1 MLHLLF
7 FAALAPAP
15 PPPAPQPPPPADP
28 ARFYPPAHENLLAP
42 ATVGDG
48 PLKFTPGKGL
58 EIKSKDGRY
67 ALSISLRT
75 GFMYS
80 GRRVGAA
87 AYDHAFEI
95 RRLRLVLSGNV
106 FSKHIKFFTQ
116 LALAPRELNVVDGV
130 ARSGPLLD
138 NYVVFDRVRDAN
150 LRIGVYRV
158 MYTRERNIADINPL
172 LIDRSL
178 ANAEFNVDRDIGLD
192 LRSEDIGGLGK
203 LRYYAGVFM
212 GDGRDQN
219 RFSDPGLMYTARV
232 DFLPFGMFDDYE
244 ASDQTRLRKPRLSL
258 GFAYAFNDRA
268 RNNRGVLGAPPTDGG
283 TTNYH
288 NVTTDMMFKWS
299 GFSLEAAYLLR
310 DGRRNPGDAVD
321 DMGAPLPVEAA
332 RNGHGW
338 MAQAAFLI
346 PRTGLEPA
354 VRSSGIRGL
363 GRTSMLDRNEFG
375 GGLNYYLAG
384 HNLKLQVDYFRTWER
399 GAPDLAADLVRL
411 QLQLAL

>member
-1 MLHLLF
+1 MLQLLLF
-7 FAALAPAP
+7 ASLAP
-15 PPPAPQPPPPADP
+15 PPPPASPPADP
-28 ARFYPPAHENLLAP
+28 ERFYPPAREHLLLAP

-58 EIKSKDGRY
+58 EVKSKDGRY
-67 ALSISLRT
+67 SLSLSLRT

-80 GRRVGAA
+80 GRRQAGA

-95 RRLRLVLSGNV
+95 RRLRLVFSGNV
-106 FSKHIKFFTQ
+106 FSKSIKYFVQ
-116 LALAPRELNVVDGV
+116 LAVAPRELNFVDGV

-138 NYVVFDRVRDAN
+138 NYVVFDRLRDAN
-150 LRIGVYRV
+150 LRIGLYRV

-192 LRSEDIGGLGK
+192 VRSEDIGGLGK

-232 DFLPFGMFDDYE
+232 DFLPFGLFDDYE
-244 ASDQTRLRKPRLSL
+244 ASDQTRLRRPRLSL

-268 RNNRGVLGAPPTDGG
+268 RNNRGVLGSPPADGG

-288 NVTTDMMFKWS
+288 NLTTDMMFKWA
-299 GFSLEAAYLLR
+299 GFSLEAAFLWR
-310 DGRRNPGDAVD
+310 EGRRNPGHAVD

-338 MAQAAFLI
+338 MTQAAFLI

-354 VRSSGIRGL
+354 LRTSGIRGL
-363 GRTSMLDRNEFG
+363 GLTSMPDRNELG
-375 GGLNYYLAG
+375 GGLNYYFAG
-384 HNLKLQVDYFRTWER
+384 HNLKLQLDYFRTWDR
-399 GAPDLAADLVRL
+399 GAADLAGDLVRL
-411 QLQLAL
+411 QLQVAL

>member
-1 MLHLLF
+1 MLHLLL

-15 PPPAPQPPPPADP
+15 PPAAPPADP
-28 ARFYPPAHENLLAP
+28 DRFYPPAREHLLLAP

-58 EIKSKDGRY
+58 EVKSKDGRY
-67 ALSISLRT
+67 SLSLSLRT

-80 GRRVGAA
+80 GRRQGGA

-95 RRLRLVLSGNV
+95 RRLRLVFSGNV
-106 FSKHIKFFTQ
+106 FSKSIKYFVQ
-116 LALAPRELNVVDGV
+116 LAVAPRELNFVDGT
-130 ARSGPLLD
+130 ARNGPLLD
-138 NYVVFDRVRDAN
+138 NYVVFDRLRDAN
-150 LRIGVYRV
+150 LRIGLYRV

-192 LRSEDIGGLGK
+192 VRSEDVGGLGK

-232 DFLPFGMFDDYE
+232 DFLPFGLFDDYE
-244 ASDQTRLRKPRLSL
+244 ASDQTRLRRPRLSL

-268 RNNRGVLGAPPTDGG
+268 RNNRGVLGSPPSDGG

-288 NVTTDMMFKWS
+288 NLTTDMMFKWA
-299 GFSLEAAYLLR
+299 GFSLEAAFLWR
-310 DGRRNPGDAVD
+310 QGRRNPGHAVD

-338 MAQAAFLI
+338 MVQAAFLI

-354 VRSSGIRGL
+354 LRTSGIRGL
-363 GRTSMLDRNEFG
+363 GLTSMPDRNELG
-375 GGLNYYLAG
+375 GGLNYYFAG
-384 HNLKLQVDYFRTWER
+384 HNLKLQLDYFRTWDR
-399 GAPDLAADLVRL
+399 DAADLAGDLVRL
-411 QLQLAL
+411 QLQVAL